1 MNGVTTGA
9 SGRRTAANGG
19 QARLSPRRPRAR
31 AGRHR
36 VADDSGRG
44 ARRAD
49 PARRRRPARR
59 LAYRALPPFR
69 RQGGAARPGRV
80 RGVQTLSR
88 RAGPGRRRGREKRR
102 RSDAGDGRGLRAV
115 RPLAPLALP
124 DDVQRRAD
132 RGERLPRPAAAW
144 RGRVQCPARCDPP
157 RSGAGT
163 DPIGRPGRARRD
175 DVGVEPRDRDFG
187 DGQAAAVHIEARRAR
202 RQRLDAARP
211 GAPPKIGLLH
221 CASMTRA
228 VLVAVAAVCLATRA
242 PLLAASIDA
251 DLKAL
256 AALPGEPR
264 LVSAA
269 GITRNETP
277 LLTIE
282 NPAPF
287 DAAAKKR
294 RLVIVGG
301 LDGDPRSAQAAIE
314 AVRWVKHGAPK
325 RIRDG
330 WIVSALPMA
339 DPDGGARTRPFHFPP
354 TKGFYEDPE
363 QPESR
368 YVWRWVTY
376 QAPDLVI
383 EFRADIAGGGTDDS
397 LGAALRGAGAAGLG
411 PTATGLLP
419 STATHD
425 DLALALARATAGEPS
440 PLRAAM
446 TRRIARSP
454 LEIARLLAPRYPAAP
469 SISYIPALAW
479 IKTLELSA
487 QIKDEAL
494 RTRVLGQIQPWLSG
508 DKPLLGDR
516 IQLTTVAGTMVFAEL
531 AVADPANAAA
541 RRLALEGAD
550 AALKQKDNGI
560 PQYGQGWT
568 DDMFMASA
576 ILARSARFE
585 GRGGDLDRAAQLL
598 IAYAGRLQQP
608 DGIFHHATDGPAAW
622 GRGNGFAAF
631 GLMETL
637 TAMDAPRLDPV
648 SAGLAKARSATAES
662 RAALLAI
669 FQKQMKGLAAWQ
681 APDGMWREII
691 DKPGAYREE
700 TATAMILTAMARGVR
715 LGWLDRSFAPVVDR
729 AWRALAAHISEDG
742 GLVDVCTGTGAGPT
756 ARYYYDRP
764 AIEGPDDRGGAMALV
779 AAMEMIATR

>member
-1 MNGVTTGA
+1 
-9 SGRRTAANGG
+9 
-19 QARLSPRRPRAR
+19 
-31 AGRHR
+31 
-36 VADDSGRG
+36 
-44 ARRAD
+44 
-49 PARRRRPARR
+49 
-59 LAYRALPPFR
+59 
-69 RQGGAARPGRV
+69 
-80 RGVQTLSR
+80 
-88 RAGPGRRRGREKRR
+88 
-102 RSDAGDGRGLRAV
+102 
-115 RPLAPLALP
+115 
-124 DDVQRRAD
+124 
-132 RGERLPRPAAAW
+132 
-144 RGRVQCPARCDPP
+144 
-157 RSGAGT
+157 
-163 DPIGRPGRARRD
+163 
-175 DVGVEPRDRDFG
+175 
-187 DGQAAAVHIEARRAR
+187 
-202 RQRLDAARP
+202 
-211 GAPPKIGLLH
+211 
-221 CASMTRA
+221 MTRA
-228 VLVAVAAVCLATRA
+228 LLFAVAAACLAA
-242 PLLAASIDA
+242 PAPVVGASIEA
-251 DLKAL
+251 DLKVL

-264 LVSAA
+264 SVSAA
-269 GITRNETP
+269 GITRNQTP

-287 DAAAKKR
+287 DPASAKR

-301 LDGDPRSAQAAIE
+301 LDGDARGAQAVLDT
-314 AVRWVKHGAPK
+314 VRWIKRGAPK

-330 WIVSALPMA
+330 WVVSALPMA
-339 DPDGGARTRPFHFPP
+339 DPDGGARTKPFHFPP
-354 TKGFYEDPE
+354 AKGFYEDPE

-383 EFRADIAGGGTDDS
+383 EFRGDVAGAETDDS
-397 LGAALRGAGAAGLG
+397 LIGALRGAGAAGLG
-411 PTATGLLP
+411 ATAAGLLP
-419 STATHD
+419 SSASHD
-425 DLALALARATAGEPS
+425 DLALALARAEAGEAS

-446 TRRIARSP
+446 TRRTRRSP
-454 LEIARLLAPRYPAAP
+454 LDLARLLAARYPAAP

-479 IKTLELSA
+479 IKTLDLSTRIGD
-487 QIKDEAL
+487 QAL
-494 RTRVLGQIQPWLSG
+494 RTKVLDQIQPWLSG

-516 IQLTTVAGTMVFAEL
+516 IQLTTVAGTMVFAQL
-531 AVADPANAAA
+531 AQADSANAAA
-541 RRLALEGAD
+541 RQLAIEGAD
-550 AALKQKDNGI
+550 AALKEKADGI

-576 ILARSARFE
+576 ILARTASMP

-608 DGIFHHATDGPAAW
+608 DGIFNHAADGPAAW

-637 TAMDAPRLDPV
+637 TAMR
-648 SAGLAKARSATAES
+648 AGHPS

-715 LGWLDRSFAPVVDR
+715 LGWLDKSFEPVVER
-729 AWRALAAHISEDG
+729 AWRALSAHITEVG
-742 GLVDVCTGTGAGPT
+742 ALVDVCTGTGAGPT

-779 AAMEMIATR
+779 AAMEQLSR